1 MNKATK
7 FMLISISSIFL
18 LAIVFMTMNKLSPI
32 ALGLYSEIATKNN
45 FAIDGYDPVAYFE
58 KNKAIKGNEKFTY
71 KWKDAT
77 WIFLSDAHLNKF
89 KNTPD
94 TYTPQYGGHCA
105 FAASKGVAALAN
117 PTTWSIENDKLY
129 LYAEDAVL
137 KIGDNFSMNTNSCL
151 VANGGRIYIGDNVL
165 IAQNVVVRAAN
176 HNHDSV
182 DIPIKDQ
189 GHKGGAIHIE
199 DGVWIGANSV
209 IVTDVTIGKHSIVGA
224 GAVVTKDV
232 MPFTIVGGVPAKLIR
247 HRTNLTE

>member
-1 MNKATK
+1 MKYTTHIRRLFFALMREPLSFIEAIIKHMPGRLGGLSRRHIYRHLLRADSDLN
-7 FMLISISSIFL
+7 ISTG
-18 LAIVFMTMNKLSPI
+18 VT
-32 ALGLYSEIATKNN
+32 
-45 FAIDGYDPVAYFE
+45 
-58 KNKAIKGNEKFTY
+58 IKGFSNIEVG
-71 KWKDAT
+71 
-77 WIFLSDAHLNKF
+77 N
-89 KNTPD
+89 N
-94 TYTPQYGGHCA
+94 
-105 FAASKGVAALAN
+105 V
-117 PTTWSIENDKLY
+117 SIMSQSF

-224 GAVVTKDV
+224 GAIVTKDV